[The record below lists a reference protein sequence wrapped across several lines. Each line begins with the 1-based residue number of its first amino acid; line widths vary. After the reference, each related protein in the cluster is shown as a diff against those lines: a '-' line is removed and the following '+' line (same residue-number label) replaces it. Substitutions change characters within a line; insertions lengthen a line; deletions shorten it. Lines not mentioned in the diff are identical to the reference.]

1 MPVHSPIQRLGVI
14 SATSQRRSSA
24 KKTRKGNPSFRPL
37 IMSIDPK
44 SPQSGKGIPEKHRTS
59 SAYLDEP
66 RDSISPELLSLVK
79 RTALHLK
86 GRLPKNVEL
95 DDLMQSGLEGL
106 VQAMNAFDKARNISL
121 EQFAKTRIRG
131 AMLDDVRRMS
141 QTTRTT
147 IAFKR
152 EHAAAIEKLTIRFG
166 RAPTGKEIA
175 SYLGKGVETY
185 QKERVIIAGADN
197 PSNDAIEAINLDNA
211 DTHPS
216 PEEGLQKVELV
227 SILRESIDEL
237 PKRSQLIL
245 SLYYKD
251 ELNLKEIAAVID
263 VSESRISQIL
273 SDTAKKLRRQIELN
287 Q

>member
-1 MPVHSPIQRLGVI
+1 
-14 SATSQRRSSA
+14 
-24 KKTRKGNPSFRPL
+24 
-37 IMSIDPK
+37 MSTDPK
-44 SPQSGKGIPEKHRTS
+44 STQAGKGVPEAYRTS
-59 SAYLDEP
+59 STYLGKSQ
-66 RDSISPELLSLVK
+66 DSISPELLSLVK

-86 GRLPKNVEL
+86 GRLPKNVEI

-106 VQAMNAFDKARNISL
+106 VQAMNTFDKARNISL

-152 EHAAAIEKLTIRFG
+152 EHTAAIEKLTTRFG
-166 RAPTGKEIA
+166 REPTGKEVA
-175 SYLGKGVETY
+175 SYLGKDVETY

-197 PSNDAIEAINLDNA
+197 PSNDAIEKTGLDDEEIQA
-211 DTHPS
+211 S
-216 PEEGLQKVELV
+216 PEEGLQKSQLLSVLRD
-227 SILRESIDEL
+227 SIGEL
-237 PKRSQLIL
+237 PKRTQLIL

-251 ELNLKEIAAVID
+251 ELNLKEIAAVIE
-263 VSESRISQIL
+263 VSESRVSQIL
-273 SDTAKKLRRQIELN
+273 SDTAKRLRREIDIN

>member
-1 MPVHSPIQRLGVI
+1 
-14 SATSQRRSSA
+14 
-24 KKTRKGNPSFRPL
+24 
-37 IMSIDPK
+37 MSIDPK
-44 SPQSGKGIPEKHRTS
+44 STRAGKGIPETYRTPS
-59 SAYLDEP
+59 PYLNNQSP
-66 RDSISPELLSLVK
+66 DSISPELLSLVK

-121 EQFAKTRIRG
+121 EQFAKSRIRG
-131 AMLDDVRRMS
+131 AMLDDVRRLS

-152 EHAAAIEKLTIRFG
+152 EHSAAIEKLTIRFG
-166 RAPTGKEIA
+166 REPTGKEVA
-175 SYLGKGVETY
+175 SYLGKDIETY

-197 PSNDAIEAINLDNA
+197 VSEDAVETHNLD
-211 DTHPS
+211 DEEIQSS
-216 PEEGLQKVELV
+216 PEEGLEKVELV
-227 SILRESIDEL
+227 SMLKDSIEGL
-237 PKRSQLIL
+237 PERTQLIL

-263 VSESRISQIL
+263 VSESRVSQIL
-273 SDTAKKLRRQIELN
+273 SDTAKKLRKTIDLHQ

>member
-1 MPVHSPIQRLGVI
+1 MN
-14 SATSQRRSSA
+14 T
-24 KKTRKGNPSFRPL
+24 
-37 IMSIDPK
+37 DPK
-44 SPQSGKGIPEKHRTS
+44 STHPGKGIPEEYRTS
-59 SAYLDEP
+59 STYLDESG
-66 RDSISPELLSLVK
+66 DNISPELLSLVK

-86 GRLPKNVEL
+86 GRLPNNVEV

-106 VQAMNAFDKARNISL
+106 VQAMNTFDKARNISL

-152 EHAAAIEKLTIRFG
+152 EHTAAIKKLTTRFG
-166 RAPTGKEIA
+166 REPTGKEIA
-175 SYLGKGVETY
+175 SYLGKDVDTY

-197 PSNDAIEAINLDNA
+197 TNNDAIETAGLENEETEA
-211 DTHPS
+211 S
-216 PEEGLQKVELV
+216 PEDGLEKAQLLSVLRD
-227 SILRESIDEL
+227 SIGEL
-237 PKRSQLIL
+237 PKRTQLIL

-263 VSESRISQIL
+263 VSESRVSQIL
-273 SDTAKKLRRQIELN
+273 SDTAKRLRREIDLN

>member
-1 MPVHSPIQRLGVI
+1 
-14 SATSQRRSSA
+14 
-24 KKTRKGNPSFRPL
+24 
-37 IMSIDPK
+37 MSIDSK
-44 SPQSGKGIPEKHRTS
+44 SPQAGKGIPEEYGTS
-59 SAYLDEP
+59 SSYPEEH
-66 RDSISPELLSLVK
+66 RDSISPELLSLVR

-86 GRLPKNVEL
+86 GRLPKNVEV

-106 VQAMNAFDKARNISL
+106 VQAMKAFDKARNISL

-152 EHAAAIEKLTIRFG
+152 EHNAAIEKLTIRFG

-175 SYLGKGVETY
+175 SYLGKDVETY

-197 PSNDAIEAINLDNA
+197 LSNDAVETTYFDNEE
-211 DTHPS
+211 TQPS
-216 PEEGLQKVELV
+216 PEEGLQKVELL
-227 SILRESIDEL
+227 SILRDSIDDL
-237 PKRSQLIL
+237 PERTQLVL
-245 SLYYKD
+245 SLYYRD

-263 VSESRISQIL
+263 VSESRVSQIL
-273 SDTAKKLRRQIELN
+273 SDTSKQLRRKIDLN